1 MNKYEHFVAR
11 WGKWGLF
18 VLRKRRGHGKG
29 SPSQGGQNCCHCAL
43 FIVEVEE
50 AAGQFLESSASTL
63 LMAAWLDHG
72 LPLWAW
78 LADTVNSCR
87 YNLTPSVRG

>member
-1 MNKYEHFVAR
+1 MERA
-11 WGKWGLF
+11 L
-18 VLRKRRGHGKG
+18 L
-29 SPSQGGQNCCHCAL
+29 SSAQGGQNCRHCPL
-43 FIVEVEE
+43 FTAEVEE

-63 LMAAWLDHG
+63 LIAVWLDHG

-78 LADTVNSCR
+78 LADKINSCR

>member
-1 MNKYEHFVAR
+1 M
-11 WGKWGLF
+11 
-18 VLRKRRGHGKG
+18 LRKRRGHGEG
-29 SPSQGGQNCCHCAL
+29 APSQGGQDPCHCPL
-43 FIVEVEE
+43 FTGEVEE

-63 LMAAWLDHG
+63 LIAVWLDHG
-72 LPLWAW
+72 LTLWAW